1 MKWKQLLDRQL
12 RERINLVAIEAKSGK
27 TMAEAASSLGV
38 SKQQLYQIAKRE
50 KILFSKTYEYQKNF
64 KKD

>member
-1 MKWKQLLDRQL
+1 MKWKKLLDRQL
-12 RERINLVAIEAKSGK
+12 RERINLVAAEAKEGK
-27 TMAEAASSLGV
+27 NMAEAASSLGI

-50 KILFSKTYEYQKNF
+50 RIVFSKTYEYQKNF

>member
-12 RERINLVAIEAKSGK
+12 RERINLVAIEAKAGK
-27 TMAEAASSLGV
+27 TMAEAASSLGI

-50 KILFSKTYEYQKNF
+50 NILFSKTYEYQKNF

>member
-12 RERINLVAIEAKSGK
+12 RERINLVAIEAKAGK

-50 KILFSKTYEYQKNF
+50 KIVFSKTYEYQKNF

>member
-1 MKWKQLLDRQL
+1 MKWKKLLDRQL
-12 RERINLVAIEAKSGK
+12 RERINLVAAEAKAGK

>member
-12 RERINLVAIEAKSGK
+12 RERIDLVAIEAKAGK

-50 KILFSKTYEYQKNF
+50 RILFSKTYEYQRNF